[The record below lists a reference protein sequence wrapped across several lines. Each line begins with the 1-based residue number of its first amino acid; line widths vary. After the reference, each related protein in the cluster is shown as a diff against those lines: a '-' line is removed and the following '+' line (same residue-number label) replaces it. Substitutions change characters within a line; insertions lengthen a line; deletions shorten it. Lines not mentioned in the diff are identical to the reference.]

1 MFARTMELALSSD
14 TKRAM
19 VTRSTLIALSI
30 VLVLKV
36 CWFSRLGVGENRELV
51 DFDGFYIAAQRVWLG
66 DIDQAYQFLKLAE
79 MQRQA
84 NPGARIF
91 LPWAYPPQFAL
102 VVAPLAFL
110 PVGLAYLAFT
120 ATTLG
125 FYLLTLR
132 SIARSY
138 FALLLVLLFPT
149 LANTVAIGQ
158 NGFLTGGL
166 MGVACMAFSNRQIV
180 AGLALGS
187 MVIKP
192 HLAVALAGYT
202 LLTRRWIVALV
213 AGAVVL
219 ASSLAATVLLGP
231 GIWSAFLGGVREY
244 GIFLEKGVGPL
255 HRMISPY
262 AVLRSAGLLSWAA
275 LAAQGTVA
283 ILSVAAI
290 MFAIRCG
297 FASRSTLGFVA
308 MVSVL
313 ISPYAFDYDLP
324 VLGVGLALLLP
335 EIVQFGSERER
346 ATIYG
351 LIFLAGIYGL
361 LEAFRLQLQYGSDY
375 HEHRLLSISGIALVL
390 AVILVFRIL
399 LRSHR
404 SKAAEIAA
412 KVTTR

>member
-1 MFARTMELALSSD
+1 MFARAMELALSSD
-14 TKRAM
+14 PKRAM
-19 VTRSTLIALSI
+19 YTRSTLIALSI

-36 CWFSRLGVGENRELV
+36 CWFSRLGFGGIRELA
-51 DFDGFYIAAQRVWLG
+51 DFDTFYVAAQRVWLG
-66 DIDQAYQFLKLAE
+66 DIDQAYQFLKFAE

-84 NPGARIF
+84 NPGAGI
-91 LPWAYPPQFAL
+91 LLWTYPPQFAL
-102 VVAPLAFL
+102 LVAPLAFL

-149 LANTVAIGQ
+149 LANTVGIGQ

-166 MGVACMAFSNRQIV
+166 MGVACMAFSNRQVV

-192 HLAVALAGYT
+192 HLAVALAVYT

-231 GIWSAFLGGVREY
+231 GIWNAFLEGVRES
-244 GIFLEKGVGPL
+244 GIFLEKGVYPL

-262 AVLRSAGLLSWAA
+262 GALRSAGLPSWAA
-275 LAAQGTVA
+275 FAAQGTVA
-283 ILSVAAI
+283 ILSIAAI

-313 ISPYAFDYDLP
+313 ISPYAYGYDLP
-324 VLGVGLALLLP
+324 VLGIGLALLLP

-351 LIFLAGIYGL
+351 LIFIAEIYGL
-361 LEAFRLQLQYGSDY
+361 LQAFRLQLQDGSDY
-375 HEHRLLSISGIALVL
+375 HEHMLSISGIALVL

-404 SKAAEIAA
+404 SKATEIAA
-412 KVTTR
+412 KVTTS

>member
-1 MFARTMELALSSD
+1 
-14 TKRAM
+14 
-19 VTRSTLIALSI
+19 
-30 VLVLKV
+30 
-36 CWFSRLGVGENRELV
+36 
-51 DFDGFYIAAQRVWLG
+51 
-66 DIDQAYQFLKLAE
+66 
-79 MQRQA
+79 
-84 NPGARIF
+84 
-91 LPWAYPPQFAL
+91 
-102 VVAPLAFL
+102 
-110 PVGLAYLAFT
+110 
-120 ATTLG
+120 
-125 FYLLTLR
+125 
-132 SIARSY
+132 
-138 FALLLVLLFPT
+138 
-149 LANTVAIGQ
+149 
-158 NGFLTGGL
+158 
-166 MGVACMAFSNRQIV
+166 
-180 AGLALGS
+180 
-187 MVIKP
+187 
-192 HLAVALAGYT
+192 
-202 LLTRRWIVALV
+202 
-213 AGAVVL
+213 
-219 ASSLAATVLLGP
+219 
-231 GIWSAFLGGVREY
+231 
-244 GIFLEKGVGPL
+244 
-255 HRMISPY
+255 MISPY
-262 AVLRSAGLLSWAA
+262 AALRSAGLLSWAA

>member
-1 MFARTMELALSSD
+1 MFARTLELAQSSD

-19 VTRSTLIALSI
+19 YTRSTLIALSI

-84 NPGARIF
+84 NPGAGIF
-91 LPWAYPPQFAL
+91 MPWTYPPQFDL

-138 FALLLVLLFPT
+138 FALLLVLLFPM
-149 LANTVAIGQ
+149 LANTVGIGQ

-166 MGVACMAFSNRQIV
+166 MGVACMALSNRQVV

-231 GIWSAFLGGVREY
+231 GIWSAFLEGVRES
-244 GIFLEKGVGPL
+244 GIILEKGVYPL

-262 AVLRSAGLLSWAA
+262 GALRSAGLPSWAA

-283 ILSVAAI
+283 TLSIAAI
-290 MFAIRCG
+290 MFAI
-297 FASRSTLGFVA
+297 
-308 MVSVL
+308 
-313 ISPYAFDYDLP
+313 
-324 VLGVGLALLLP
+324 
-335 EIVQFGSERER
+335 
-346 ATIYG
+346 
-351 LIFLAGIYGL
+351 
-361 LEAFRLQLQYGSDY
+361 
-375 HEHRLLSISGIALVL
+375 
-390 AVILVFRIL
+390 
-399 LRSHR
+399 
-404 SKAAEIAA
+404 
-412 KVTTR
+412 

>member
-1 MFARTMELALSSD
+1 MELALSSD
-14 TKRAM
+14 PKRAM
-19 VTRSTLIALSI
+19 YTRSTLIALSI

-36 CWFSRLGVGENRELV
+36 CWFSRLGFGGIRELA
-51 DFDGFYIAAQRVWLG
+51 DFDTFYVAAQRVWLG
-66 DIDQAYQFLKLAE
+66 DIDQAYQLLKFAE

-84 NPGARIF
+84 NPGAGI
-91 LPWAYPPQFAL
+91 LLWTYPPQFAL
-102 VVAPLAFL
+102 LVAPLAFL

-149 LANTVAIGQ
+149 LANTVGIGQ

-166 MGVACMAFSNRQIV
+166 MGVACMAFSNRQVV

-231 GIWSAFLGGVREY
+231 GIWNAFLEGVRES
-244 GIFLEKGVGPL
+244 GIILDKGVYPL

-262 AVLRSAGLLSWAA
+262 GALRSAGLPSWAA
-275 LAAQGTVA
+275 FAAQGTVA
-283 ILSVAAI
+283 ILSIAAI

-297 FASRSTLGFVA
+297 FASRSTLGFVV

-324 VLGVGLALLLP
+324 VLGIGLALLLP

-351 LIFLAGIYGL
+351 LIFIAEIYGL
-361 LEAFRLQLQYGSDY
+361 LQAFRLQDGSNY

-404 SKAAEIAA
+404 SKATEIAA
-412 KVTTR
+412 KVTTS